1 MARSDELFDVE
12 EEENAG
18 DDGAPAQDAV
28 SLLSADHAEV
38 KQMFETYRQLVD
50 ENADDEQ
57 RGELAR
63 KICSMLTVHAE
74 IEEDIFYPAMRE
86 NVDDDL
92 TLDEAEVEHA
102 SAKELIEQIDG
113 MDPGDALYDAK
124 VIVLGEYVD
133 HHAQEEENELFPQ
146 AEKSGLDLDELGA
159 DLASRKREL
168 MATLPGVPLYTSL
181 GFEALER
188 VDVQTTGVPLPC
200 VRMRRGI

>member
-1 MARSDELFDVE
+1 MARSDESFDVE
-12 EEENAG
+12 QEETS
-18 DDGAPAQDAV
+18 DDDAPAQDAV

-74 IEEDIFYPAMRE
+74 IEEEIFYPAMRD
-86 NVDDDL
+86 NVDDEL
-92 TLDEAEVEHA
+92 TVDEAEVEHA
-102 SAKELIEQIDG
+102 SAKELIEQLEG

-133 HHAQEEENELFPQ
+133 HHVQEEENEMFPQ
-146 AEKSGLDLDELGA
+146 AEKSGIDLDGLGA
-159 DLASRKREL
+159 ELASRKREL
-168 MATLPGVPLYTSL
+168 MATMAD
-181 GFEALER
+181 E
-188 VDVQTTGVPLPC
+188 
-200 VRMRRGI
+200 

>member
-12 EEENAG
+12 EDENAG
-18 DDGAPAQDAV
+18 DDDAPAQDAV

-38 KQMFETYRQLVD
+38 KQMFETYRQFVD

-74 IEEDIFYPAMRE
+74 IEEEIFYPAMRDS
-86 NVDDDL
+86 VDDEL

-102 SAKELIEQIDG
+102 SARELIEQLEG

-133 HHAQEEENELFPQ
+133 HHVQEEENEIFPQ
-146 AEKSGLDLDELGA
+146 AEKSGIDLDELGA
-159 DLASRKREL
+159 ELASRKREL
-168 MATLPGVPLYTSL
+168 MSTL
-181 GFEALER
+181 A
-188 VDVQTTGVPLPC
+188 DD
-200 VRMRRGI
+200 

>member
-12 EEENAG
+12 EEENG
-18 DDGAPAQDAV
+18 DDESPAQDAV

-63 KICSMLTVHAE
+63 NICSMLTVHAE
-74 IEEDIFYPAMRE
+74 IEEEIFYPAMRE
-86 NVDDDL
+86 NVDEQL

-102 SAKELIEQIDG
+102 SAKELIEQIEG
-113 MDPGDALYDAK
+113 MDPGDTLYDAK

-133 HHAQEEENELFPQ
+133 HHVQE
-146 AEKSGLDLDELGA
+146 
-159 DLASRKREL
+159 
-168 MATLPGVPLYTSL
+168 
-181 GFEALER
+181 
-188 VDVQTTGVPLPC
+188 
-200 VRMRRGI
+200 

>member
-12 EEENAG
+12 EDENAG
-18 DDGAPAQDAV
+18 DDDAPAQDAV

-74 IEEDIFYPAMRE
+74 IEEEIFYPAMRDS
-86 NVDDDL
+86 VDDEL

-102 SAKELIEQIDG
+102 SAKELIEQLEG

-133 HHAQEEENELFPQ
+133 HHVQEEENEIFPQ
-146 AEKSGLDLDELGA
+146 AEKSGIDLDDLGA
-159 DLASRKREL
+159 ELASRKREL
-168 MATLPGVPLYTSL
+168 MSTL
-181 GFEALER
+181 A
-188 VDVQTTGVPLPC
+188 DD
-200 VRMRRGI
+200 

>member
-1 MARSDELFDVE
+1 MARSDELFDVD
-12 EEENAG
+12 EEENAS
-18 DDGAPAQDAV
+18 DDDAPAQDAV

-74 IEEDIFYPAMRE
+74 IEEEIFYPAMRD
-86 NVDDDL
+86 NVDDEL
-92 TLDEAEVEHA
+92 TVDEAEVEHA
-102 SAKELIEQIDG
+102 SAKELIEQLEG

-133 HHAQEEENELFPQ
+133 HHVQEEENELFPQ
-146 AEKSGLDLDELGA
+146 AEKAGIDLDELGA
-159 DLASRKREL
+159 ELASRKREL
-168 MATLPGVPLYTSL
+168 MATL
-181 GFEALER
+181 
-188 VDVQTTGVPLPC
+188 VDE
-200 VRMRRGI
+200 

>member
-12 EEENAG
+12 EDENAG
-18 DDGAPAQDAV
+18 DDDAPAQDAV

-38 KQMFETYRQLVD
+38 KQMFESYRQLVD

-74 IEEDIFYPAMRE
+74 IEEEIFYPAMRDS
-86 NVDDDL
+86 VDDEL

-102 SAKELIEQIDG
+102 AARELIEQLEG

-133 HHAQEEENELFPQ
+133 HHVQEEENEIFPQ
-146 AEKSGLDLDELGA
+146 AEKSWIDLDELGA
-159 DLASRKREL
+159 ELASRKREL
-168 MATLPGVPLYTSL
+168 MSTL
-181 GFEALER
+181 A
-188 VDVQTTGVPLPC
+188 DD
-200 VRMRRGI
+200 

>member
-1 MARSDELFDVE
+1 MARSDELFDVDA
-12 EEENAG
+12 EENAS
-18 DDGAPAQDAV
+18 DDDAPAQDAV

-74 IEEDIFYPAMRE
+74 IEEEIFYPAMRD
-86 NVDDDL
+86 NVDDEL
-92 TLDEAEVEHA
+92 TVDEAEVEHA
-102 SAKELIEQIDG
+102 SAKELIEQLEG

-133 HHAQEEENELFPQ
+133 HHVQEEENELFPQ
-146 AEKSGLDLDELGA
+146 AEKAGIDLDELGA
-159 DLASRKREL
+159 ELASRKREL
-168 MATLPGVPLYTSL
+168 MATL
-181 GFEALER
+181 
-188 VDVQTTGVPLPC
+188 VDE
-200 VRMRRGI
+200 

>member
-12 EEENAG
+12 EDENAG
-18 DDGAPAQDAV
+18 DDDAPAQDAV

-38 KQMFETYRQLVD
+38 KQMFESYRQLVD

-74 IEEDIFYPAMRE
+74 IEEEIFYPAMRDS
-86 NVDDDL
+86 VDDEL

-102 SAKELIEQIDG
+102 AAKELIEQLEG

-133 HHAQEEENELFPQ
+133 HHVQEEENEIFPQ
-146 AEKSGLDLDELGA
+146 AEKSGIDLDDLGA
-159 DLASRKREL
+159 ELASRKREL
-168 MATLPGVPLYTSL
+168 MSTL
-181 GFEALER
+181 A
-188 VDVQTTGVPLPC
+188 DD
-200 VRMRRGI
+200 